1 MKNIFVIGAGGWG
14 TTLAN
19 LLSYQFDVLLWANE
33 KEVADEINSLH
44 KNSTYLPG
52 ISLNSKL
59 IATNSLDEFEQHNV
73 IVNAVPTQYI
83 RSVFS
88 QLANTDFSNRILINT
103 SKGIEQ
109 NTTYR
114 ISQIFFEITNLPEDN
129 FVVLSG
135 PSHAEEV
142 SRKIPTTVVAASS
155 DISKAKLCQEMFST
169 PEFRVYTSN
178 DVVGTEIGGALKNV
192 LAIASGI
199 IDGLGYGDNT
209 KAALI
214 TRGLAEIVRLGVA
227 CGAHPWTFSGLSGLG
242 DLFVTC
248 NSKHSR
254 NRLVGELI
262 GKGKTLLEI
271 TSSMKMVAEGVATT
285 ISAIEL
291 GKRHNVELPITQQV
305 YRILFENLSPKEAI
319 NELMT
324 RESKHEWVW

>member
-1 MKNIFVIGAGGWG
+1 MEKIFVIGAGGWG

-19 LLSYQFDVLLWANE
+19 LLSFKFDVIIWARE
-33 KEVADEINSLH
+33 KEVVDEINNNH
-44 KNSTYLPG
+44 TNQIFLPG
-52 ISLNSKL
+52 ISLNPKL
-59 IATNSLDEFEQHNV
+59 KATDTLEIIDDFRFV
-73 IVNAVPTQYI
+73 VNAVPTQFI
-83 RSVFS
+83 RNIYSN
-88 QLANTDFSNRILINT
+88 LKNNDFSNKILINT

-114 ISQIFFEITNLPEDN
+114 ISEIFFDVLDLPEEN
-129 FVVLSG
+129 YVVLSG

-142 SRKIPTTVVAASS
+142 ARKIPTTIVAASS
-155 DISKAKLCQEMFST
+155 DLTNAKLVQQMFST

-178 DVVGTEIGGALKNV
+178 DIIGTEIGGALKNV

-262 GKGKTLLEI
+262 GKGQTLEQI

-285 ISAIEL
+285 KSAIKL
-291 GKRHNVELPITQQV
+291 GEKHQVELPITQQV
-305 YRILFENLSPKEAI
+305 NRILFENLSPTQAI

>member
-1 MKNIFVIGAGGWG
+1 LKNIFVIGAGGWG

-88 QLANTDFSNRILINT
+88 QLANTDFSNRLLINT

-155 DISKAKLCQEMFST
+155 DISKAKLCQELFST

>member
-1 MKNIFVIGAGGWG
+1 LKNIFVIGAGGWG

>member
-1 MKNIFVIGAGGWG
+1 MDKIFVVGAGGWG

-19 LLSYQFDVLLWANE
+19 LLSYRFQVILWANE
-33 KEVADEINSLH
+33 KEVADEINSKHTNNTFLQ
-44 KNSTYLPG
+44 N
-52 ISLNSKL
+52 ISLNHKL
-59 IATNSLDEFEQHNV
+59 ISTNDLTEIANYDI
-73 IVNAVPTQYI
+73 IVNSVPTQYI
-83 RSVFS
+83 RKVYLQINTIDFS
-88 QLANTDFSNRILINT
+88 QKILINT

-109 NTTYR
+109 TTTYR
-114 ISQIFFEITNLPEDN
+114 ISEIFNEILNLNQDN
-129 FVVLSG
+129 YVVLSG

-142 SRKIPTTVVAASS
+142 ARRIPTTVVAASN
-155 DISKAKLCQEMFST
+155 DLTKAKITQEMFST

-178 DVVGTEIGGALKNV
+178 DVIGTEIGGALKNV

-227 CGAHPWTFSGLSGLG
+227 CGAHPWTFSGLAGLG

-262 GKGKTLLEI
+262 GKGQTLSEI
-271 TSSMKMVAEGVATT
+271 TSRMKMVAEGVATT
-285 ISAIEL
+285 ISALNL
-291 GKRHNVELPITQQV
+291 GKLHKVELPIANQV
-305 YRILFENLSPKEAI
+305 YRILFENLSPKDAI
-319 NELMT
+319 TELMT
-324 RESKHEWVW
+324 RESKHEWTW

>member
-1 MKNIFVIGAGGWG
+1 LKRVLVIGAGGWG

-44 KNSTYLPG
+44 INNTYLPG
-52 ISLNSKL
+52 ITLNSKL
-59 IATNSLDEFEQHNV
+59 TSTNSLDELAQYDV

-88 QLANTDFSNRILINT
+88 KLANIDFSNKILINT

-129 FVVLSG
+129 FIVLSG

-142 SRKIPTTVVAASS
+142 SRKIPTTVVAASI

-169 PEFRVYTSN
+169 PEFRVYSSN
-178 DVVGTEIGGALKNV
+178 DVVGAEIGGALKNV

-262 GKGKTLLEI
+262 GKGKSLSEI

-285 ISAIEL
+285 ISSIEL
-291 GKRHNVELPITQQV
+291 GERHNVELPITQQV

>member
-1 MKNIFVIGAGGWG
+1 MKKVFVIGAGGWG

-19 LLSYQFDVLLWANE
+19 LLSYQFDVLLWAHE
-33 KEVADEINSLH
+33 KEVAEEINSFH
-44 KNSTYLPG
+44 INSNFLPG
-52 ISLNSKL
+52 ITLNSNLKS
-59 IATNSLDEFEQHNV
+59 TNSLSKFKHYDF

-83 RSVFS
+83 RPIYSK
-88 QLANTDFSNRILINT
+88 LTDIDFSNKILINT

-114 ISQIFFEITNLPEDN
+114 ISQIFSEITNLPEDN

-262 GKGKTLLEI
+262 GKGKSLTEI

-285 ISAIEL
+285 ISAIKL
-291 GKRHNVELPITQQV
+291 GERHSVELPITQQV
-305 YRILFENLSPKEAI
+305 YRILFDNLSPKEAI

>member
-155 DISKAKLCQEMFST
+155 DISKAKLCQELFST

>member
-1 MKNIFVIGAGGWG
+1 M
-14 TTLAN
+14 
-19 LLSYQFDVLLWANE
+19 
-33 KEVADEINSLH
+33 
-44 KNSTYLPG
+44 
-52 ISLNSKL
+52 
-59 IATNSLDEFEQHNV
+59 
-73 IVNAVPTQYI
+73 
-83 RSVFS
+83 
-88 QLANTDFSNRILINT
+88 
-103 SKGIEQ
+103 
-109 NTTYR
+109 
-114 ISQIFFEITNLPEDN
+114 
-129 FVVLSG
+129 
-135 PSHAEEV
+135 
-142 SRKIPTTVVAASS
+142 
-155 DISKAKLCQEMFST
+155 
-169 PEFRVYTSN
+169 
-178 DVVGTEIGGALKNV
+178 
-192 LAIASGI
+192 
-199 IDGLGYGDNT
+199 
-209 KAALI
+209 
-214 TRGLAEIVRLGVA
+214 A

>member
-262 GKGKTLLEI
+262 GKRKTLLEI

>member
-1 MKNIFVIGAGGWG
+1 MKRVLVIGAGGWG

-44 KNSTYLPG
+44 INNTYLPG
-52 ISLNSKL
+52 ITLNSKL
-59 IATNSLDEFEQHNV
+59 TSTNSLDELAQYDV

-88 QLANTDFSNRILINT
+88 KLANIDFSNKILINT

-129 FVVLSG
+129 FIVLSG

-142 SRKIPTTVVAASS
+142 SRKIPTTVVAASI

-169 PEFRVYTSN
+169 PEFRVYSSN
-178 DVVGTEIGGALKNV
+178 DVVGAEIGGALKNV

-262 GKGKTLLEI
+262 GKGKSLSEI

-285 ISAIEL
+285 ISSIEL
-291 GKRHNVELPITQQV
+291 GERHNVELPITQQV

>member
-1 MKNIFVIGAGGWG
+1 LKNIFVIGAGGWG

-324 RESKHEWVW
+324 RESKHEWVC

>member
-1 MKNIFVIGAGGWG
+1 
-14 TTLAN
+14 
-19 LLSYQFDVLLWANE
+19 
-33 KEVADEINSLH
+33 
-44 KNSTYLPG
+44 
-52 ISLNSKL
+52 
-59 IATNSLDEFEQHNV
+59 
-73 IVNAVPTQYI
+73 
-83 RSVFS
+83 
-88 QLANTDFSNRILINT
+88 NRILINT

>member
-1 MKNIFVIGAGGWG
+1 LKNIFVIGAGGWG

-155 DISKAKLCQEMFST
+155 DISKAKLCQELFST